1 MKEVEMTTTFS
12 NDQLPEAAPGSTR
25 ERFAKFV
32 QDLAQDVAAHTPEEV
47 LIELMS
53 GIRSTTKTVKAQKET
68 VIIARRLKK
77 HEEIQKILLLRAAR
91 ATNKLVRDMSY
102 EGTLKSISAATDIG
116 ALAWALSDDSA
127 VEDLAEVDPLTG
139 AVGRALGHK
148 GSLLKEAGEMLVSG
162 QVEELLNVSR
172 PAIDKRRKAG
182 KIFGL
187 FINKS
192 WLYPAFQ
199 FSNDEVLP
207 GIKTVLSAHSNANQ
221 WVVLD
226 VLLSKDEA
234 LNGRS
239 LFDVIR
245 ENDEE
250 ALKRYNAQQKGD
262 GFS

>member
-1 MKEVEMTTTFS
+1 MATTFS
-12 NDQLPEAAPGSTR
+12 NHQLPDAAPGSTR
-25 ERFAKFV
+25 ERFAEFV

-53 GIRSTTKTVKAQKET
+53 GIRYTTKTVEPQKAPVKI
-68 VIIARRLKK
+68 VRSLNK
-77 HEEIQKILLLRAAR
+77 HQEIQKILLLRVAR

-102 EGTLKSISAATDIG
+102 EGTLKSVSAATDIG
-116 ALAWALSDDSA
+116 ALARALSDDSA
-127 VEDLAEVDPLTG
+127 LEDLAGVDPLTG

-148 GSLLKEAGEMLVSG
+148 RSLLKEAGEMLVSG

-172 PAIDKRRKAG
+172 QAIDKRRKAG

-187 FINKS
+187 LINKN
-192 WLYPAFQ
+192 WVYPAFQ

-207 GIKTVLSAHSNANQ
+207 GMETVLSAHSDANQ

-250 ALKRYNAQQKGD
+250 ALKRYAGQQKGD